1 MEMLL
6 ELILIGSVIV
16 GVGFLVNRFV
26 NSKFGDDKEV
36 KPTPEPVRARNEKGH
51 FISDDPTTP
60 DVNEAWVDGKAP
72 VKPKKKK
79 TTKKKAIRK
88 TPTKPKSK
96 QTK

>member
-16 GVGFLVNRFV
+16 GVGFLVDHIV
-26 NSKFGDDKEV
+26 NDKFGTSEET
-36 KPTPEPVRARNEKGH
+36 KPTPEPVVEQKK
-51 FISDDPTTP
+51 T
-60 DVNEAWVDGKAP
+60 
-72 VKPKKKK
+72 KPKKK